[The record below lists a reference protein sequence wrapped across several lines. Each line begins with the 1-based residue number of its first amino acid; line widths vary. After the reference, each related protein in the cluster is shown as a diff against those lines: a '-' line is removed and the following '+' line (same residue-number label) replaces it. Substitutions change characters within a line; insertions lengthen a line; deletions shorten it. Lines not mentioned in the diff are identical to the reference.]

1 MLATDVFR
9 VVKLAVCE
17 FINPSC
23 EVNVLFVDVINDD
36 RLEPFTL
43 IKPSCVA
50 TDVFNVETLAF
61 NDDILAV
68 CEFIKPSW
76 EVNVLFV
83 DVINDDM
90 LEPFT
95 LIKPSCVETDTFN
108 VEILEPFVLVKVSKL
123 ERLLL

>member
-17 FINPSC
+17 FIKPSC
-23 EVNVLFVDVINDD
+23 EVNVLFVEVINDD

-50 TDVFNVETLAF
+50 TDVFTVETLAF

-68 CEFIKPSW
+68 
-76 EVNVLFV
+76 
-83 DVINDDM
+83 
-90 LEPFT
+90 
-95 LIKPSCVETDTFN
+95 
-108 VEILEPFVLVKVSKL
+108 
-123 ERLLL
+123 